1 MRRVCAVFSAFA
13 FLFGFA
19 QAAQAQPAT
28 QPSVLPPSPLPGLIY
43 DVPFFPGA
51 THDESIPTPDS
62 ILGFPVGHRPA
73 RYAQIDAC
81 FKAWAKAS
89 GRARLFEHGATY
101 EGRALFHLVIS
112 SEANIQRL
120 DQIKGDIAR
129 LADARNTST
138 ADSDRLA
145 GNLPAIIWLGYTI
158 HGDETSGSDAA
169 LALAWHLC
177 ACTDAD
183 VKKTLDELVIIIDPI
198 MNPDGRDRYLT
209 NLAEDRTAQ
218 PNVDDQS
225 VLHSRPWPMGR
236 TNHYLFDLNRDW
248 LFAIHPETRGRLAA
262 MTAWHPQVV
271 VDAHEMG
278 SQDTYLFSPPR
289 EPINANIG
297 PMFHRWGKE
306 FGRDQALALDRFGW
320 RYYHGEWNEELYP
333 GFTTTWAALRGAVGI
348 LYEQASIATDA
359 VRRPEGTLLSY
370 RESVHHQL
378 VSSLANIET
387 LRANR
392 TAVLRDYA
400 AQRREAIADGGPFA
414 ARTFAVV
421 PGSNRSRHAKFL
433 ELMALHNIEVY
444 AAKQAFKASGRDWVG
459 RTISDREL
467 PKGTLLI
474 HARQPESRTACA
486 ILELETRV
494 SDEYLAFERSEILRT
509 GSSKLYDITGWNA
522 MMLFGLEG
530 YELSGGLPASAE
542 RIEALPERAVS
553 ATAPT
558 TRPAE
563 PVAWAF
569 DGADDLAVVA
579 AARLMERGVRVRATD
594 KDAELD
600 GQRFG
605 RGSIVVTRIDNQV
618 FAGDLARTVNET
630 LAEMGA
636 SAAEVVSGYGPGD
649 LPDMGGRHF
658 ILLDAPRIAVLSRPP
673 FATYGFGEIWHTIDR
688 VLGIRASYIDAAEFS
703 STDLRRY
710 NVIVLPAN
718 GGDALKDRWDAL
730 RAWVRGGGTLIAI
743 GSSAGAVAS
752 RASRIADARTLP
764 DVLTDIEDYSMAVV
778 REWVSRL
785 GKVDPAQVWS
795 HSPPPVL
802 NYPWVV
808 KKGGDKPSDEEA
820 KRRDSWRQLFMPQG
834 AILAGRVDEQ
844 HWLTAGCG
852 PMLPVLY
859 DGDTVLMA
867 AGGVQAPI
875 RFGMFVPSTPPA
887 SKPAAA
893 TKPAMD
899 AGDKDKSKK
908 DDDGRPPPHWAPMP
922 PDHDMRLRMSG
933 LLWPEAADRLAST
946 AYVTRE
952 RVGAGQVILFAS
964 SPTFRAATRGT
975 MRVFNN
981 ALICGPGMGTSQPI
995 RP

>member
-1 MRRVCAVFSAFA
+1 
-13 FLFGFA
+13 
-19 QAAQAQPAT
+19 
-28 QPSVLPPSPLPGLIY
+28 LIY
-43 DVPFFPGA
+43 DAPFFPGA
-51 THDESIPTPDS
+51 RHDDSIPTADS
-62 ILGFPVGHRPA
+62 ILGFPVGERPA
-73 RYAQIDAC
+73 RYAQIGAC

-89 GRARLFEHGATY
+89 RRTKLFEHGTTY
-101 EGRALFHLVIS
+101 GGRALFHMVIS
-112 SEANIQRL
+112 SEPNIQRL
-120 DQIKGDIAR
+120 DQIKGDMAK

-177 ACTDAD
+177 ASTDTD
-183 VKKTLDELVIIIDPI
+183 VKKTLDELIIIIDPI

-392 TAVLRDYA
+392 ATILRDYA

-421 PGSNRSRHAKFL
+421 PGKNRSRLAKFM
-433 ELMALHNIEVY
+433 ELMALHNIEVC
-444 AAKQAFKASGRDWVG
+444 AAKQAFKASGKDWLG
-459 RTISDREL
+459 RAISDREF

-474 HARQPESRTACA
+474 HARQPEARTACA
-486 ILELETRV
+486 ILEMETRV
-494 SDEYLAFERSEILRT
+494 SDAYLSFERSEILRT

-530 YELSGGLPASAE
+530 YELTGGLPTSAE
-542 RIEALPERAVS
+542 RIDALPGRTNS

-563 PVAWAF
+563 PVAWAI

-600 GQRFG
+600 GRPFA
-605 RGSIVVTRIDNQV
+605 RGSIVVTRIDNQM

-630 LAEMGA
+630 LAEMGE

-718 GGDALKDRWDAL
+718 GGDALKERWEAL
-730 RAWVRGGGTLIAI
+730 RTWVRGGGTLIAI

-752 RASRIADARTLP
+752 KASRIADARTLP
-764 DVLTDIEDYSMAVV
+764 DVLTSLEDFSMAVV
-778 REWVSRL
+778 REWVSQL
-785 GKVDPAQVWS
+785 GKPDSAQVWS
-795 HSPPPVL
+795 YSPPAAID
-802 NYPWVV
+802 YPWAA
-808 KKGGDKPSDEEA
+808 KKGGDKLSDEEA

-834 AILAGRVDEQ
+834 AILAGRVDER
-844 HWLTAGCG
+844 HWLTAGCEEV
-852 PMLPVLY
+852 LPVLY

-875 RFGMFVPSTPPA
+875 RFGVFVPSLKQATPPA
-887 SKPAAA
+887 ATTKPAAA
-893 TKPAMD
+893 AD
-899 AGDKDKSKK
+899 DKDKDRKEDK
-908 DDDGRPPPHWAPMP
+908 DRPPAHWAPMP